1 MGLPPFSGRTLSTT
15 TELISAG
22 MIGSDRRSKPGL
34 GMSSYLINLYN
45 NIVLRKPAITLVISA
60 AIIVFFISHATRFE
74 LDASADSLILE
85 NDATLNYYRS
95 VRERYG
101 SDDFLVVTY
110 SPQNPLFDDST
121 LQDIHQLREELKAID
136 HVGSVISLLDVPL
149 VSSPPMT
156 LAEISRQT
164 RTLESDD
171 VDIALAK
178 KEMTNSPLYKNLLV
192 SSNADTTALQVN
204 LKQNTE
210 LKALHNERELLFQQ
224 QPLSAENRA
233 RIDALKEQIKILTL
247 AQNAK
252 QDQTIQQVREV
263 MDKYR
268 DRATLY
274 LGGVPMI
281 VTDSIDFIRSDLKIF
296 GAGVVGFIVVIL
308 AISFASLRW
317 VVLPLVAC
325 VASALVMMGYLGW
338 MQWPVTVVSSNFVS
352 LLLIIT
358 LSLVIH
364 LIVRYRELA
373 ELNSETTQF
382 ELISETV
389 RSKFVPCIYTAITT
403 MVAFGSLL
411 VSGIRPVI
419 DFGWMMVIGISIS
432 FVLAFTLFP
441 AVLVL
446 LPRQDHSSKL
456 SLTTG
461 IINSLANFIHQRR
474 NMTLALFILLAFI
487 GLSGLP
493 QLSVENRFIDY
504 YKEDTEIY
512 QGMSLIDD
520 KLGGTTPM
528 DIVIDAPK
536 DEFADEADDDFFNAG
551 DITSSSYWFNSD
563 GLLEVADIHAYL
575 ESLPE
580 TGKVLSVHTGMQLLE
595 ELNDGKPYRDFDLAV
610 VFKRLPKDV
619 KQALIDPYLSEDGN
633 QLRFSIRIYE
643 SDKAL
648 QRQALLDKIRTHLTT
663 ELGLKPEQVN
673 ISGMAVLYNNLLQ
686 SLFKSQILTIGA
698 VFIAILIMFI
708 LLFRAVKLSI
718 ATIIPNMIAAGL
730 ILGLMGWVG
739 IPLDIMTITIAAIS
753 IGIGVDDSI
762 HYVHRFREEFAIDGD
777 HWAAIRRS
785 HNSIGH
791 ALYYTTVTVVLGFSI
806 LALSNFIPTIYF
818 GLLSGLAMMTALLA
832 NLMLLPVLIAW
843 FKLH

>member
-1 MGLPPFSGRTLSTT
+1 M
-15 TELISAG
+15 A
-22 MIGSDRRSKPGL
+22 
-34 GMSSYLINLYN
+34 SSLLNLYN
-45 NIVLRKPAITLVISA
+45 STVLRKPIITLLLTALIMS
-60 AIIVFFISHATRFE
+60 FFIAHVTEFE

-85 NDATLNYYRS
+85 NDAALNYYRE

-101 SDDFLVVTY
+101 SDDFLIVTY
-110 SPQNPLFDDST
+110 SPKSPMFGEKT
-121 LQDIHQLREELKAID
+121 LGDIFKLREELKSID
-136 HVGSVISLLDVPL
+136 HVKSVVTLLDVPL

-156 LAEISRQT
+156 LAEISKQT

-171 VDIALAK
+171 VDLKLAE
-178 KEMTNSPLYKNLLV
+178 KEMTTSPLYRNLLI
-192 SSNADTTALQVN
+192 SPDGGTTALQVN
-204 LKQNTE
+204 LKQNE
-210 LKALHNERELLFQQ
+210 VLNKLMDARALLFQQ
-224 QPLSAENRA
+224 QPLSSENRA
-233 RIDALKEQIKILTL
+233 KINILKDEIKQLTL
-247 AQNAK
+247 AQNER
-252 QDQTIQQVREV
+252 QDRTIAQVREI
-263 MDKYR
+263 MDKHR
-268 DRATLY
+268 VDATLY

-281 VTDSIDFIRSDLKIF
+281 VTDSIDYIRSDLKVF
-296 GAGVVGFIVVIL
+296 GVGVVGFIIVIL
-308 AISFASLRW
+308 AVSFTTVRW

-325 VASALVMMGYLGW
+325 LASALVMVGYLGW

-373 ELNSETTQF
+373 EMSEETSQF

-389 RSKFVPCIYTAITT
+389 RSKFVPCVYTAVTT

-441 AVLVL
+441 AALML
-446 LPRQDHSSKL
+446 MPRVSHESNAGF
-456 SLTTG
+456 TTG
-461 IINSLANFIHQRR
+461 VINSLANFVHRKR
-474 NMTLALFILLAFI
+474 NLTLLLFIVLAGI

-493 QLSVENRFIDY
+493 QLSVDNRFIDY

-520 KLGGTTPM
+520 QLGGTTPM
-528 DIVIDAPK
+528 DIIIDAPE
-536 DEFADEADDDFFNAG
+536 DEFAEEEDAEFSNDG

-563 GLLEVADIHAYL
+563 GLLDVAEIHAYL

-580 TGKVLSVHTGMQLLE
+580 TGKVLSIHTGMQLLE
-595 ELNDGKPYRDFDLAV
+595 ELNEGKAYSDFKLAV
-610 VFKRLPKDV
+610 VYKRLPAEV
-619 KQALIDPYLSEDGN
+619 KAALIDPYLSEDGN

-643 SDKAL
+643 SDKSL
-648 QRQALLDKIRTHLTT
+648 KRQALLDKIQTHLTT
-663 ELGLKPEQVN
+663 ELDLAPEQVHL
-673 ISGMAVLYNNLLQ
+673 SGMAVLYNNLLQ
-686 SLFKSQILTIGA
+686 SLFQSQILTIGA

-708 LLFRAVKLSI
+708 ILFKAVKLSI
-718 ATIIPNMIAAGL
+718 ATIIPNMVAAGL
-730 ILGLMGWVG
+730 ILGMMGWAG

-777 HWAAIRRS
+777 YWAAIKRS
-785 HNSIGH
+785 HSSIGH
-791 ALYYTTVTVVLGFSI
+791 ALYYTSVTVVLGFSI

-818 GLLSGLAMMTALLA
+818 GLLSGLAMTTALLA
-832 NLMLLPVLIAW
+832 NLMLLPVLIAR
-843 FKLH
+843 FELH

>member
-1 MGLPPFSGRTLSTT
+1 MASNLL
-15 TELISAG
+15 
-22 MIGSDRRSKPGL
+22 
-34 GMSSYLINLYN
+34 NLYN
-45 NIVLRKPAITLVISA
+45 STVLRKPLLTLLITALVMA
-60 AIIVFFISHATRFE
+60 FFLFHTTKFE

-85 NDATLNYYRS
+85 NDAALNYYRG

-101 SDDFLVVTY
+101 SDDFLIVTY
-110 SPQNPLFDDST
+110 SPKDPLFENST
-121 LQDIHQLREELKAID
+121 LEDIRQLREELQAID
-136 HVGSVISLLDVPL
+136 HVNSVVTLLDVPL

-156 LAEISRQT
+156 LAEMSKQT
-164 RTLESDD
+164 RTLESED
-171 VDIALAK
+171 VDISLAE
-178 KEMTNSPLYKNLLV
+178 KEMTTSPLYENLLV
-192 SSNADTTALQVN
+192 SSDAGTTALQVN
-204 LKQNTE
+204 LKQNDV
-210 LKALHNERELLFQQ
+210 LANLQDEREALFQQ
-224 QPLSAENRA
+224 QPISSENRA
-233 RIDALKEQIKILTL
+233 KIDVLTEQIKQQTL
-247 AQNAK
+247 LQNEK
-252 QDQTIQQVREV
+252 QDRTIAEVREV
-263 MDKYR
+263 MEKHR
-268 DRATLY
+268 INATMF

-281 VTDSIDFIRSDLKIF
+281 VTDSIDYIRGDLKVF
-296 GAGVVGFIVVIL
+296 GVGVVAFIVVIL
-308 AISFASLRW
+308 AISFTSIRW
-317 VVLPLVAC
+317 VILPLTAC
-325 VASALVMMGYLGW
+325 LSSALVMVGYLGW

-364 LIVRYRELA
+364 LIVRYREVA
-373 ELNSETTQF
+373 ELDAEASQF

-389 RSKFVPCIYTAITT
+389 RSKFVPCIYTAVTT

-419 DFGWMMVIGISIS
+419 DFGWMMVIGITIS

-441 AVLVL
+441 AVLIL
-446 LPRQDHSSKL
+446 MRRLNHESS
-456 SLTTG
+456 SGFTTG
-461 IINSLANFIHQRR
+461 VMNSLANFIHR
-474 NMTLALFILLAFI
+474 NSNLTLLLFIVLAGI

-520 KLGGTTPM
+520 QLGGTTPM
-528 DIVIDAPK
+528 DVIIDAPK
-536 DEFADEADDDFFNAG
+536 GDEDDEEFFEG
-551 DITSSSYWFNSD
+551 EDITATSWWFNSD
-563 GLLEVADIHAYL
+563 GLLDVAEIHAYL

-580 TGKVLSVHTGMQLLE
+580 TGKVLSIHTGMQLLE
-595 ELNDGKPYRDFDLAV
+595 ELNDGKPYSDFKLAV
-610 VFKRLPKDV
+610 VYKRLPPEV
-619 KQALIDPYLSEDGN
+619 KEALIDPYLSEDGN

-643 SDKAL
+643 SDKSL
-648 QRQALLDKIRTHLTT
+648 QRQALLDKINKHLTG

-673 ISGMAVLYNNLLQ
+673 LSGMAVLYNNLLQ
-686 SLFKSQILTIGA
+686 SLFQSQILTIGA
-698 VFIAILIMFI
+698 VFIAILIMFT

-718 ATIIPNMIAAGL
+718 ATIIPNMVAAGL
-730 ILGLMGWVG
+730 ILGIMGWVG

-777 HWAAIRRS
+777 HWAAIKRCHS
-785 HNSIGH
+785 SIGH

-818 GLLSGLAMMTALLA
+818 GLLSGLAMTTALLA
-832 NLMLLPVLIAW
+832 NLMLLPVLIAK